1 MLFLN
6 GMNLEIF
13 VIVSLFVAFALAL
26 DAFSVAVGAG
36 MYYRKA
42 TSRQKFR
49 LSFHFGL
56 FQFIMPLIGWFL
68 GEQAIGI
75 FKDFDHWIAFA
86 ILFFLGIKIIW
97 ESSKPKVRNVH
108 KDISRGLKLIGLS
121 IATSL
126 DALAVGFGLSLLDG
140 QIFFMAIIIGI
151 VAATMTYI
159 GVHLGERLSYRFEKY
174 AGYFAGSILIIIG
187 MQIVLNHLGVI

>member
-1 MLFLN
+1 MS
-6 GMNLEIF
+6 LEVF

-36 MYYRKA
+36 VYYRKA
-42 TSRQKFR
+42 TKRQKFR

-56 FQFIMPLIGWFL
+56 FQFLMPIIGWFI
-68 GEQAIGI
+68 GEQAVGI
-75 FKDFDHWIAFA
+75 FKHFDHWIAFA

-97 ESSKPKVRNVH
+97 ESSKVAVRKVNE
-108 KDISRGLKLIGLS
+108 DISRGWKLIGLS

-140 QIFFMAIIIGI
+140 QIFVMAIIIGI
-151 VAATMTYI
+151 VAASMTYI
-159 GVHLGERLSYRFEKY
+159 GIHLGERLSYRFEKF
-174 AGYFAGSILIIIG
+174 AGILAGSILIIIG
-187 MQIVLNHLGVI
+187 TQIVLNHLGVI